1 MEESFDRLEK
11 TRFDLSTKNA
21 SLQEKI
27 VTLQS
32 DVADR
37 KRKEQQHIQDQ
48 EEKDEACAK

>member
-27 VTLQS
+27 VALQS

-37 KRKEQQHIQDQ
+37 KRNEQQLILQK
-48 EEKDEACAK
+48 EEKEEACAK